1 MTMPEFVNKGVIT
14 MTTQKTLSY
23 DDIQVMKNI
32 ALEYDEKGEGS
43 VYGDLV
49 QEYCVNALEYVD
61 MMNSEGFEADF
72 TFESLAGIFLAIV
85 LFTADNGRT
94 RDMDPEEALY
104 RAKDRIAGYVLFF
117 IYNNFVEV
125 GYNVDLKVNDFET
138 GLNLVITNDEGRE
151 AVYDV
156 VDSLDRAFEF
166 VNLSVMEAKMAISF
180 EHEDFINN
188 LLNLEGGNGYEL

>member
-1 MTMPEFVNKGVIT
+1 

-32 ALEYDEKGEGS
+32 ALEYDEKGERS

-61 MMNSEGFEADF
+61 MMNSAGFEADF
-72 TFESLAGIFLAIV
+72 SLESLAGIFMAIV
-85 LFTADNGRT
+85 FFTADNGRT

-104 RAKDRIAGYVLFF
+104 RAKHRIAGYVLFS

-138 GLNLVITNDEGRE
+138 GLNLVITNDEGGE

-166 VNLSVMEAKMAISF
+166 VNLSVMETKMAISF

>member
-1 MTMPEFVNKGVIT
+1 

-104 RAKDRIAGYVLFF
+104 RAKDRIAGYVLFS
-117 IYNNFVEV
+117 IYN
-125 GYNVDLKVNDFET
+125 D
-138 GLNLVITNDEGRE
+138 
-151 AVYDV
+151 
-156 VDSLDRAFEF
+156 
-166 VNLSVMEAKMAISF
+166 
-180 EHEDFINN
+180 